1 MVLSIEPLALY
12 MVGMYSPELRH
23 LSYKSYL
30 YFLIKKWGT
39 NNALLMA
46 LVKNSAVLI
55 CIQLAPLFVE
65 NKSLYREQW

>member
-1 MVLSIEPLALY
+1 
-12 MVGMYSPELRH
+12 
-23 LSYKSYL
+23 
-30 YFLIKKWGT
+30 
-39 NNALLMA
+39 MA